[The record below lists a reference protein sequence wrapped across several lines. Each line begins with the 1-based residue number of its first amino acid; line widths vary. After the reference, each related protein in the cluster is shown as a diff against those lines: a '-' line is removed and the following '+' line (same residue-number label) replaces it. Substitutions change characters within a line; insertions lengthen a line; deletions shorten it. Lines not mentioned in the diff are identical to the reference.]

1 MATLNYNPIPV
12 NSSSKFS
19 NFSSAFSNSYN
30 KVSSFLDG
38 KVGIIIGFIVVILA
52 FVLVIIY
59 ILQQIRGNSY
69 KKGKNFIPSP
79 VNITNMDGPIE
90 ILGSDLPAQTIG
102 NQFSYSFWIYM
113 NQFTQTGEN
122 NKLIFYRGQKDS
134 IATANP
140 VVMMDSNTSR
150 LQFVLKTIGST
161 LTSTDANIKYQNLKD
176 IVEQNYFLN
185 SSIKHDTEN
194 SNKHLIITV
203 NSVPLNRWVHYA
215 FSVNDNV
222 ITLFVDGELYA
233 VKTVD
238 NFIQMKPVEYDYRKK
253 PIAINAPIDES
264 TGNIYI
270 GRNPNIAGKTS
281 IEGYFSKLEVFNH
294 ALTTEEVSKIYR
306 NSPYSKSLYTVGGRY
321 GFRTPIYRI
330 DTATTS

>member
-1 MATLNYNPIPV
+1 MATLNYNPIPA

-19 NFSSAFSNSYN
+19 NLSSAFSNSYT
-30 KVSSFLDG
+30 KVSSFLEG
-38 KVGIIIGFIVVILA
+38 KGGIIVGFVVVLFA
-52 FVLVIIY
+52 FILVIVY
-59 ILQQIRGNSY
+59 ILQQIKGNSY
-69 KKGKNFIPSP
+69 KKGKQFVPLP
-79 VNITNMDGPIE
+79 VNMTNMDSPIE
-90 ILGSDLPAQTIG
+90 ILGSDLPTLTVG

-122 NKLIFYRGQKDS
+122 NKLVFYRGQKDS

-140 VVMMDSNTSR
+140 IVMMDANTSK
-150 LQFVLKTIGST
+150 LQFVLKTIGSS

-176 IVEQNYFLN
+176 IVEQNYFMN
-185 SSIKHDTEN
+185 SSIKNDTEN
-194 SNKHLIITV
+194 SNKHLIINV

-215 FSVNDNV
+215 LCVNDNV
-222 ITLFVDGELYA
+222 ITLFVDGELYS

-264 TGNIYI
+264 TGNVYI
-270 GRNPNIAGKTS
+270 GRNPNIAAKTS

-294 ALTTEEVSKIYR
+294 TLTTDEVSKIYK

-321 GFRTPIYRI
+321 GFRTPIYRV
-330 DTATTS
+330 DTAATS